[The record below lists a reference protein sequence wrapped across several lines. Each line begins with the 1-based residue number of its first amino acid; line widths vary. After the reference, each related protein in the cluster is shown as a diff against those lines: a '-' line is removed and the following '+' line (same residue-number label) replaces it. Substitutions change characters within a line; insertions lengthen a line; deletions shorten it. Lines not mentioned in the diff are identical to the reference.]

1 MNDELELVRRFHEK
15 FQVPILAGPTLIA
28 ADRSQLRYKLMADE
42 VKEYLDGVAASDL
55 PNIALELAD
64 VLFAVYGTILEH
76 GLQDK
81 MPAVFRAVYDSNMSK
96 TYSPAKMLKG
106 PEYFKA
112 DTAVKRI
119 LEK

>member
-1 MNDELELVRRFHEK
+1 MVRRFHEK
-15 FQVPILAGPTLIA
+15 FQVPILDRASLIP
-28 ADRSQLRYKLMADE
+28 ADRFGLRHKLMADE
-42 VKEYLDGVAASDL
+42 VKEYLDGCVAGDL

-81 MPAVFRAVYDSNMSK
+81 MPAVFRAVYESNMSK
-96 TYSPAKMLKG
+96 TYSPTKMLKG

-112 DTAVKRI
+112 DVAVRRI
-119 LEK
+119 LEE

>member
-1 MNDELELVRRFHEK
+1 MQEELDLVRRFHEK
-15 FQVPILAGPTLIA
+15 FHVPILERASLIPTQ
-28 ADRSQLRYKLMADE
+28 RYELRHKLMADE
-42 VKEYLDGVAASDL
+42 VREYLDGCAASDL

-81 MPAVFRAVYDSNMSK
+81 MPAVFRAVYESNMSK

-112 DTAVKRI
+112 DPVVRQI
-119 LEK
+119 VSE